1 MSQPISSSLISA
13 LEGTKA
19 DTVYLPPR
27 ISTCDAKQK
36 TSNNLDDA
44 RAQLAAET
52 YFKSGDALHGDTLP
66 VLALASEKPIHRVM
80 IYLHAQG
87 ASLQDIARHTG
98 YTYQYVTQVM
108 RQPWARQRLM
118 TILKESCQDAVK
130 HFLTHEVAPSLEVLR
145 EVRDSSTA
153 SAQAKIAASN
163 SILDRALGKPTVTV
177 ESASTIRNVPADMQ
191 RIEADLA
198 AVRSQLESKGA
209 TVHGASN

>member
-1 MSQPISSSLISA
+1 M
-13 LEGTKA
+13 
-19 DTVYLPPR
+19 
-27 ISTCDAKQK
+27 
-36 TSNNLDDA
+36 
-44 RAQLAAET
+44 
-52 YFKSGDALHGDTLP
+52 
-66 VLALASEKPIHRVM
+66 M

-87 ASLQDIARHTG
+87 ASIRDIAKHTG
-98 YTYQYVTQVM
+98 YDYVYVSQVM
-108 RQPWARQRLM
+108 RQPWARSRLLS
-118 TILKESCQDAVK
+118 ILKDTCQDAVK

-145 EVRDSSTA
+145 EVRDSTTA